1 MKTYLKHLFVLSLA
15 AVLVLAGQG
24 CKKNERT
31 QAGPVLIDSSTVQT
45 SYMVEEHYWRKVS
58 HAPPYGPDTGAV
70 ISDSVTG
77 TYTILVT
84 GIGDSVTIDG
94 DKYKRLEN
102 AAPDSVVYFAQMYFQ
117 QAYFYKN
124 RDSLYYYQYLTYS
137 GHSYSATAVFYYGHK
152 IY

>member
-1 MKTYLKHLFVLSLA
+1 MKTSVRHLFFLSLA
-15 AVLVLAGQG
+15 VALLLAGMG

-45 SYMVEEHYWRKVS
+45 SYMVEAHYWRKVS
-58 HAPPYGPDTGAV
+58 PAPPYGPDTGAV
-70 ISDSVTG
+70 ISDSVMG

-84 GIGDSVTIDG
+84 GIGDSITIDG

-102 AAPDSVVYFAQMYFQ
+102 AAPDSAVYFAQMYFQ
-117 QAYFYKN
+117 QASFYKD
-124 RDSLYYYQYLTYS
+124 RDSLYYYQYLTHS
-137 GHSYSATAVFYYGHK
+137 GHSYSATAVLCYGHK